1 MLVVPAWECGQEDET
16 NKGEDEGDD
25 AGGGLV
31 HAFAIARKVLT
42 VDMETQRR
50 L

>member
-1 MLVVPAWECGQEDET
+1 MLVVPAWECGQEDEA

-31 HAFAIARKVLT
+31 HALAIVKNLLT